1 MNIFKRLLKIGQ
13 AEIHALVDRM
23 EDPISLSEQGIRDMK
38 KQLSDTVE
46 SAAKVRATIIR
57 TESRVRDKEQEANT
71 LAEKAKRALAK
82 AQAGELTA
90 TEGEKMASEAL
101 LTKKRLVED
110 TQELQAELLEQTSKL
125 QEVHKHI
132 DVLKYNIAKWEKEL
146 TTLRAKQ
153 KVNEAA
159 SLANQQMANMDSNS
173 TLDMLQRVKRKVAN
187 DEALAEAYAEMAQN
201 KSELPDE
208 QQAIQDELTALKK
221 QMGIK

>member
-38 KQLSDTVE
+38 KQLGDTVE

-57 TESRVRDKEQEANT
+57 TENNIREKEQEAAS
-71 LAEKAKRALAK
+71 LADKAKRALTK
-82 AQAGELTA
+82 AQEGELSRTQA
-90 TEGEKMASEAL
+90 EQLASEAL
-101 LTKKRLVED
+101 LTKKRCLED
-110 TQELQAELLEQTSKL
+110 TQDLKESLTEQTSKL
-125 QEVHKHI
+125 DEVNKHI
-132 DVLKYNIAKWEKEL
+132 EVLKYNIAKWEKEL

-187 DEALAEAYAEMAQN
+187 DQALAEAYAEMAQN
-201 KSELPDE
+201 KHELPDE
-208 QQAIQDELTALKK
+208 QRAIQEELTELKK
-221 QMGIK
+221 QMGIE